1 MDRAVSAALK
11 KDGNKQNKLI
21 KIWGS
26 TLYHRDDLPYA
37 DDLSDLPD
45 GFTPFRN
52 KVESRASVRKPIPP
66 PSRGALPLPRGV
78 DFGGDITVDDLP
90 FANDAEREAA
100 RRPTHPQSV
109 LPFEGGES
117 AALARVRYYVW
128 ESERIATYF
137 ETRNGML
144 GGDYSS
150 KLAPWLAHGCVS
162 PRHIEAE
169 VRKFEHQRVEN
180 KSTYWLIFELIWRDF
195 FKFFAAKHGDYIF
208 FPDGTAGR
216 GNSWKGGAGQWR
228 DDPAALA
235 AWKAGKT
242 GFPLV
247 DANMRELA
255 ATGFMSNR
263 GRQNVA
269 SWLAL
274 DAGVDWRLGAGY
286 FENTLLDYDCSANWG
301 NWVAAA
307 GMTGGRVNRFN
318 IAKQTKDYDPKGEY
332 IKAWIPELEKVPAQ
346 YIADPRQM
354 PKDVA
359 EASGC
364 VVGVDYPPLSSSLLA
379 PSTEVAEDAAEDA
392 AAVAAAV
399 AAGAA
404 GKITAGT
411 SSAEQP
417 PWTCTGEAYTGETCT
432 GIERTLA
439 EPLFERTLA
448 EPLFHRTS
456 VRGATRA
463 RVAVC
468 PARKRRR
475 TSRKRRQKRGARYR

>member
-1 MDRAVSAALK
+1 MDRAVSAALR

-52 KVESRASVRKPIPP
+52 KVESRASVREPIPP

-137 ETRNGML
+137 DTRNGML

-162 PRHIEAE
+162 PRHVEAE
-169 VRKFEHQRVEN
+169 VRKFERQRVEN

-195 FKFFAAKHGDYIF
+195 FKFFAAKHGNRIF

-274 DAGVDWRLGAGY
+274 DAGVDWRLGAEY

-318 IAKQTKDYDPKGEY
+318 IAKQTKDYDPQGEY

-364 VVGVDYPPLSSSLLA
+364 VVGVDYPTPFRL
-379 PSTEVAEDAAEDA
+379 PPRAEYGGGGGGGRGGGGRGGRGGRGGGGKNNRGNKQRRA
-392 AAVAAAV
+392 AAVDV
-399 AAGAA
+399 YG
-404 GKITAGT
+404 
-411 SSAEQP
+411 
-417 PWTCTGEAYTGETCT
+417 
-432 GIERTLA
+432 
-439 EPLFERTLA
+439 
-448 EPLFHRTS
+448 
-456 VRGATRA
+456 
-463 RVAVC
+463 
-468 PARKRRR
+468 
-475 TSRKRRQKRGARYR
+475 